1 MTCLRNDG
9 KQPVVIGG
17 LVVPSGAVIEIDEG
31 QAVFVRE
38 KLPLLTEVTRD
49 SLPLGETMLFVE
61 GYVGDVGSELN

>member
-9 KQPVVIGG
+9 KHPVVIGG

-38 KLPLLTEVTRD
+38 KLPLLTEV
-49 SLPLGETMLFVE
+49 SFE
-61 GYVGDVGSELN
+61 YVHLKVLEPALTGTVICVQS